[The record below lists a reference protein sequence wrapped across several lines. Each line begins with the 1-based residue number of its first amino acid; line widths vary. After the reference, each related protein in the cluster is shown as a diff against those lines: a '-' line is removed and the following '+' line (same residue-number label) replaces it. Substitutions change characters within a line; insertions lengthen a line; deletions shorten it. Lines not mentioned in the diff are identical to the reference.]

1 MGISISLPY
10 RVNVAT
16 FVNSHEVLD
25 GGPLLADGSVKLRQA
40 VGVAESTRLQP
51 GKTGGGCD
59 ADVDLATLPR
69 RGKVELQ
76 DGGFRRVGCPGQ
88 PVDGSLVRQTLRLA
102 KSCHPLTP
110 LWDFD
115 YREYAQVFQEV
126 AARLGVE
133 ATPYQTRHSGPSI
146 DRSRDSRSLVEV
158 QKRGQWRAHKSVTRY
173 EKSARL
179 AKTWEG
185 LNPHFKA
192 HAEWCEQNLG
202 GILLGHVAAR
212 SFVATET

>member
-1 MGISISLPY
+1 MKFWM
-10 RVNVAT
+10 VAL
-16 FVNSHEVLD
+16 F
-25 GGPLLADGSVKLRQA
+25 LLTAVSSYARPSELLRA
-40 VGVAESTRLQP
+40 RA
-51 GKTGGGCD
+51 C
-59 ADVDLATLPR
+59 
-69 RGKVELQ
+69 
-76 DGGFRRVGCPGQ
+76 
-88 PVDGSLVRQTLRLA
+88 SLVRPAGGVTRTWTLLLSPEEEKLSSKTGDFDVSVA
-102 KSCHPLTP
+102 LDSPWMAPWCGKLFDLLKSCHPLTP

-146 DRSRDSRSLVEV
+146 DRSRDYRSLVEV